1 MFAYQINRN
10 EDEAVVIFEGD
21 LDIESGEVLEEDI
34 LPAVSEYPNIRL
46 NFGEVY
52 FVDSSGIGL
61 IIRTVD
67 ELRERGRSVKIEH
80 VRPEVMEVFELLQIR
95 EILGEEAFD

>member
-1 MFAYQINRN
+1 MFAYQITKS
-10 EDEAVVIFEGD
+10 EEEAVVIFEGD

-34 LPAVSEYPNIRL
+34 LPIVSEYPNVRL
-46 NFGEVY
+46 NFAEVY

-67 ELRERGRSVKIEH
+67 ELREGGRSVKIEH

-95 EILGEEAFD
+95 EILGEDIF

>member
-1 MFAYQINRN
+1 MFAYRIDKS
-10 EDEAVVIFEGD
+10 EEEAVVVFEGD

-34 LPAVSEYPNIRL
+34 LPIVSEYPSVRL

-67 ELRERGRSVKIEH
+67 ELKEGGRSVKIEK

-95 EILGEEAFD
+95 EILGEDVFE

>member
-1 MFAYQINRN
+1 MFAYRIDQN
-10 EDEAVVIFEGD
+10 EDEVVVVFEGD
-21 LDIESGEVLEEDI
+21 LDIDSSEVLEEDI
-34 LPAVSEYPNIRL
+34 LPVVSEYPNIRL

-67 ELRERGRSVKIEH
+67 ELREGGRSVKIQN
-80 VRPEVMEVFELLQIR
+80 VRPEVLEVFELLQIR
-95 EILGEEAFD
+95 EILGEEVFE

>member
-1 MFAYQINRN
+1 MFAYRIQKIG
-10 EDEAVVIFEGD
+10 DEAVVLFEGD

-34 LPAVSEYPNIRL
+34 LPAVSEYPNVLL
-46 NFGEVY
+46 NFAEVY

-67 ELRERGRSVKIEH
+67 ELKEAGRSVKIQH
-80 VRPEVMEVFELLQIR
+80 IRPEVMEVFEMLQIR
-95 EILGEEAFD
+95 EILGEEVFE

>member
-1 MFAYQINRN
+1 MFAYQINKS
-10 EDEAVVIFEGD
+10 EEEAIVVFEGD

-34 LPAVSEYPNIRL
+34 LPIVSEYPSVRL

-67 ELRERGRSVKIEH
+67 ELREGGRTVKIEN

-95 EILGEEAFD
+95 EILGEDVFE

>member
-1 MFAYQINRN
+1 MFAYQIHKS
-10 EDEAVVIFEGD
+10 EEEAVVVFEGD

-34 LPAVSEYPNIRL
+34 LPIVSEYPSVRL
-46 NFGEVY
+46 NFSEVY

-67 ELRERGRSVKIEH
+67 ELREGGRSVKIEN

-95 EILGEEAFD
+95 EILGEDVFE

>member
-1 MFAYQINRN
+1 MFAYRIDKT
-10 EDEAVVIFEGD
+10 EEEAVVVFEGD

-34 LPAVSEYPNIRL
+34 LPVVSEYPHVRL
-46 NFGEVY
+46 DFSEVY

-67 ELRERGRSVKIEH
+67 ELREGGRLVNIQN
-80 VRPEVMEVFELLQIR
+80 VRPEVMEVFDLLQIR
-95 EILGEEAFD
+95 DILGEDIFE

>member
-1 MFAYQINRN
+1 MFAYRIHKS

-21 LDIESGEVLEEDI
+21 LDIESGDVLEEDI
-34 LPAVSEYPNIRL
+34 LPVVSEYPNVLL

-67 ELRERGRSVKIEH
+67 ELREGGRSVKIRD

-95 EILGEEAFD
+95 EILGEEVFD